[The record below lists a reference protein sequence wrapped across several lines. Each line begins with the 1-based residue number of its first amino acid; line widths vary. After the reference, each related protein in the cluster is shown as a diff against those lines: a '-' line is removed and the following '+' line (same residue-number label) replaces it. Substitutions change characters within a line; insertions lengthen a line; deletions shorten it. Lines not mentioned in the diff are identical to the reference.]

1 MVAECVS
8 SRAWREI
15 SFSFGAESAIMGSMY
30 DVVTVFGAAHLP
42 EVQRVLLHLESHGI
56 AYELSSLFFGLSHY
70 TRSGLYMPQVRFKD
84 GTVVVGIDAVLRAI
98 ANKYAAKVPPHALV
112 PDDRQMHELVR
123 QVELLRVRS
132 MSTWQCLLMWARARN
147 DHGVGY
153 GSTCRVYLCLSVLWD
168 RLTKPSS
175 PVHELTS
182 AVSTALDDLERHL
195 LDSPTKD
202 DESISMDELSVYAS
216 FQSLASGLSAW
227 LSDEVQFRPALGAW
241 LKKMN
246 AKFPNDKDQFLPRH
260 ESPSVVKE
268 RALFLDQF
276 GFWVGLLGAIL
287 ACPLTILILLD
298 ARRRTRIAAD

>member
-1 MVAECVS
+1 M
-8 SRAWREI
+8 R
-15 SFSFGAESAIMGSMY
+15 SMY

-42 EVQRVLLHLESHGI
+42 KVQRVLLHLESHGI

-84 GTVVVGIDAVLRAI
+84 GTVVVGVDAILRAI
-98 ANKYAAKVPPHALV
+98 SNKYAATVPPQALD
-112 PDDRQMHELVR
+112 PNDRQMHELVR
-123 QVELLRVRS
+123 QVESLRVRS
-132 MSTWQCLLMWARARN
+132 MSAWQCLLMWVRARN

-153 GSTCRVYLCLSVLWD
+153 GSTCRVYLCLSALWD

-175 PVHELTS
+175 PVHELAS
-182 AVSTALDDLERHL
+182 AVSTALDDIERHL
-195 LDSPTKD
+195 LDGSAKD
-202 DESISMDELSVYAS
+202 PESIVMDELSVYAS
-216 FQSLASGLSAW
+216 FQSLGSSLGAW
-227 LSDEVQFRPALGAW
+227 LSAEVERRPALGAW

-246 AKFPNDKDQFLPRH
+246 AQFPNYKDQFLLRYGP
-260 ESPSVVKE
+260 PSLVQE

-298 ARRRTRIAAD
+298 ARRRTRVTSD